1 MARPQHYFD
10 WQQIVDEQ
18 AAAPVENPRHR
29 LRWTLVLF
37 GVALAAIF
45 ARAVQLELSDGENF
59 RRLAARPLE
68 RTAPIAA
75 QRGRILARDGTVLA
89 ADRRA
94 TALAIQ
100 FRYLQDPPDAAWLRR
115 LARGRLPRA
124 ERRDPGKMA
133 AMERTVRGEMAELH
147 RRVAQLCQV
156 PLDEWQARA
165 RRIQRRVD
173 DLALLVN
180 QRRLDRYQD
189 RLDAEPPSSDVSFG
203 TLLAGLFAA
212 PERLPPP
219 PVFVVE
225 QLAFHRIVDDVP
237 SEVAAEIAKHAER
250 YPGVKIVEHVRRDYP
265 LSTSAAHLLGYV
277 SRRSGIDSKVVAPD
291 EPASADDVV
300 GMLGIECDAE
310 GQLCGTA
317 GLEIR
322 TTDHRGKRLATARQR
337 EPVAGRDVVLSIDPQ
352 LQLSAEQ
359 GLDRSVRRR
368 EREAAESVVSTHGGA
383 IVVMDVRSG
392 EILAAASAPRFDPNL
407 FAAGDPRVESILRDP
422 RRPLF
427 DRVAKMALPAGSVF
441 KPLTA
446 LALVE
451 HKVVDPR
458 EPFHCQGYL
467 EDPDRLRC
475 QIFRQHGV
483 GHGDVTLADAL
494 AQSCNVYFFQHATE
508 LGALSLVE
516 WAVRF
521 GFGQKTGIDLAE
533 EATGQLP
540 APDQLRQVSQTQA
553 LAVGQG
559 AFTATPLQ
567 VVRLYAAIANGGHL
581 VTPRIF
587 HTATHSTT
595 APPSERDEV
604 ELSESTRIAGVSLR
618 ALEAVRE
625 GLCRVV
631 EDPSGTAY
639 DTVRLPHLAIA
650 GKTGTAESGGPQQD
664 HAWFAGYVPAESPR
678 YAFVVVLEHAGS
690 GATAAGSVARNLVQ
704 RMQQLG
710 YFGGKETA
718 EKPIPPGKG

>member
-10 WQQIVDEQ
+10 WHRIVDEQ
-18 AAAPVENPRHR
+18 AGEPVENTRHR
-29 LRWTLVLF
+29 LGWTMALF
-37 GVALAAIF
+37 GIAMAAIF
-45 ARAVQLELSDGENF
+45 ARAVQLEVSDGENF
-59 RRLAARPLE
+59 RRLAARPLA
-68 RTAPIAA
+68 RTATLTA

-94 TALAIQ
+94 TALAVQ
-100 FRYLQDPPDAAWLRR
+100 FRYLENPPDAEWLRR

-124 ERRDPGKMA
+124 ERRNSERVA
-133 AMERTVRGEMAELH
+133 AMERSLRGELVELH

-156 PLDEWQARA
+156 PLDEWQART
-165 RRIQRRVD
+165 RRIQQRVD
-173 DLALLVN
+173 NLAALVN

-189 RLDAEPPSSDVSFG
+189 RLAAEPPSSDVSFG
-203 TLLAGLFAA
+203 TLLAGLFAP

-225 QLAFHRIVDDVP
+225 QTAFHRVVDDVP
-237 SEVAAEIAKHAER
+237 SEVVAEITNHADQ
-250 YPGVKIVEHVRRDYP
+250 YPGVKIIEHVRRDYP
-265 LSTSAAHLLGYV
+265 LGTAAAHLVGHV
-277 SRRSGIDSKVVAPD
+277 GRRSGVDSKIVAD
-291 EPASADDVV
+291 AERSGTDDVV
-300 GMLGIECDAE
+300 GLVGIERQCEAE
-310 GQLCGTA
+310 LCGA
-317 GLEIR
+317 PGMEIQI
-322 TTDHRGKRLATARQR
+322 TDHRGKRLATSRQR
-337 EPVAGRDVVLSIDPQ
+337 ESIAGHDVVLSIDPQ

-359 GLDRSVRRR
+359 WLDRSVRRR
-368 EREAAESVVSTHGGA
+368 EREAGENAGPTHGGA

-407 FAAGDPRVESILRDP
+407 FAAGDPRVEARLHDP
-422 RRPLF
+422 RQPLF
-427 DRVAKMALPAGSVF
+427 DRVTKMALPPGSVF

-451 HKVVDPR
+451 HKVVDPS

-494 AQSCNVYFFQHATE
+494 AQSCNVYFFHYATE
-508 LGALSLVE
+508 LGAVPLLD

-521 GFGQKTGIDLAE
+521 GFGQPSGIDLAE
-533 EATGQLP
+533 EAAGQLP
-540 APDQLRQVSQTQA
+540 TPSELRQTSQTRA

-581 VTPRIF
+581 ITPRILRE
-587 HTATHSTT
+587 HTQG
-595 APPSERDEV
+595 APNAGEPANV
-604 ELSESTRIAGVSLR
+604 ELSAEARIGGLSEP
-618 ALEAVRE
+618 ALDAVRE
-625 GLCRVV
+625 GLRRVV
-631 EDPSGTAY
+631 EDPGGTAY

-650 GKTGTAESGGPQQD
+650 GKTGTAETGGQQQD
-664 HAWFAGYVPAESPR
+664 HAWFAGYVPADAPR